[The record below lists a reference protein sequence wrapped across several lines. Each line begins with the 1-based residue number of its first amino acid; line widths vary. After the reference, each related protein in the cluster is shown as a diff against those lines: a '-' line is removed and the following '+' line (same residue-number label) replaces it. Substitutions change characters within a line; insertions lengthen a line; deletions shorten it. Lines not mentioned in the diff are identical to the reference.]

1 MALVN
6 CKHCGQQVSEKAAI
20 CPHCGEQLKTA
31 ICLECGNEITDGSK
45 VCPSCGCPIDTK
57 RARAVKTAK
66 ETVAK
71 RKPVIIAAVFL
82 AVFLVGFLY
91 FRGNVLTG
99 DNKIAY
105 ELIYDVAQ
113 SFKNP
118 SSVRLVSGTLGV
130 DKDCMFCG
138 ISATNGYGARSTSY
152 YFVMDGWAL
161 EEEDDISSL
170 YKEKDGLNF
179 DLINKMLAKTLNVND

>member
-6 CKHCGQQVSEKAAI
+6 CKHCGQQVSEKAAM
-20 CPHCGEQLKTA
+20 CPHCGEQLKT
-31 ICLECGNEITDGSK
+31 
-45 VCPSCGCPIDTK
+45 
-57 RARAVKTAK
+57 
-66 ETVAK
+66 
-71 RKPVIIAAVFL
+71 
-82 AVFLVGFLY
+82 
-91 FRGNVLTG
+91 
-99 DNKIAY
+99 AY